1 MRAGYVESG
10 PDERVYGT
18 SIAWWESPATGQN
31 LGLASAGNSMERKI
45 AQLLDGLKRFQF
57 QLFWDLGFPYFAI
70 SLFSDWESE
79 SEKASAVCLGVGHG

>member
-1 MRAGYVESG
+1 
-10 PDERVYGT
+10 
-18 SIAWWESPATGQN
+18 
-31 LGLASAGNSMERKI
+31 MERKI

-79 SEKASAVCLGVGHG
+79 SEQASAVCLGVGHG